1 MSAEITIPRLGWSME
16 EGVFVRWLKRAGEW
30 VGRGDQLFLLESEKA
45 TQEIESID
53 EGYLR
58 IPADAPQP
66 GETVKVGQVIAF
78 LMAAGEVAPA
88 EGDLPP
94 VADPMPAT
102 AAVAGPAARRLARQF
117 NVPLD
122 DIAGSGRSG
131 QITAADV
138 HAEAVRRQPGN
149 GAPAPNSSA
158 SKDRSAEPVNAP
170 RARPANDDGESA
182 TDELIITPR
191 ALRVARERDVDPAS
205 VIGSGRG
212 GRIRE
217 RDILAAS
224 WSSQSAT
231 SSIRPGTPRP
241 DTTRQQES
249 AGGAT
254 PRSGSVRRTIARRMV
269 ASHQTTAPVTLTSR
283 VDATNLV
290 NLRKQFQA
298 AAANEHEVVPSISDL
313 VVKLVAIAL
322 NRHPH
327 LNARWEDE
335 QIVELAEIRIG
346 VAVDAEAGLLV
357 PVLPD
362 VRLLGVR
369 DIAAAAR
376 ELIARARAGKLST
389 VDLQG
394 GTFTVTNLGMYGID
408 AFTPIINP
416 PEAAI
421 LGLGAIRREP
431 VLVEGDRVV
440 PREMMTLSLTFDH
453 RIVDGAPA
461 ARFLQTLRTG
471 LENPAA
477 WLTG

>member
-1 MSAEITIPRLGWSME
+1 
-16 EGVFVRWLKRAGEW
+16 
-30 VGRGDQLFLLESEKA
+30 
-45 TQEIESID
+45 
-53 EGYLR
+53 
-58 IPADAPQP
+58 
-66 GETVKVGQVIAF
+66 VKVGQVIAF
-78 LMAAGEVAPA
+78 LMAAGEDAST
-88 EGDLPP
+88 EGDSP
-94 VADPMPAT
+94 AAESAPAT

-149 GAPAPNSSA
+149 GAA
-158 SKDRSAEPVNAP
+158 SPTTAASHERAAESVGV
-170 RARPANDDGESA
+170 RLGRPADDDGQPVINA
-182 TDELIITPR
+182 LVITPR
-191 ALRVARERDVDPAS
+191 ALRVAAERGVDPAS
-205 VIGSGRG
+205 VTGSGRG

-231 SSIRPGTPRP
+231 SSTGPEASRAGI
-241 DTTRQQES
+241 TRQQQAV
-249 AGGAT
+249 AGST
-254 PRSGSVRRTIARRMV
+254 PRSGNVRRTIARRMV

-290 NLRKQFQA
+290 SLRKQFQA
-298 AAANEHEVVPSISDL
+298 AAANDQDVVPSVSDL

-322 NRHPH
+322 DRHPH

-362 VRLLGVR
+362 VRVMGVR
-369 DIAAAAR
+369 EIAAATR
-376 ELIARARAGKLST
+376 ELIAKARAGKLST
-389 VDLQG
+389 ADLQG

-431 VLVEGDRVV
+431 VFAEGDRVV

-477 WLTG
+477 WLTA